1 MGNVTGTLIENAFQ
15 HSQTSNQPPVDIQEE
30 IKRLA
35 RGSSNRELYRLLHAE
50 MEHGAKERISIAQSG
65 PITETAKEAAD
76 VKGVVAEKLEST
88 RFSSDNFHHAQG
100 SSASW
105 KYRDDLLQTI
115 ELSQSRDR
123 GQCSGQYGNGEVA
136 NSSNGR
142 PLDGGV
148 TKVVSDQEESCSALR
163 MAFKKKIL
171 NSYRTENEEPA
182 KVDDSTVASRGKRMR
197 TEEPTVESTGKNVAE
212 NGPKAVTK
220 VLNFDNCIQVIV
232 MNELQKLETA
242 PDDLPS
248 AKKLELFGK
257 LGGGSSRDSQKN
269 RSSEGDRNKV
279 SRDRGSVESGWPSKT
294 EKTAGQSAS
303 FEPNR
308 DKLSPYGCMES
319 AGQNPADASA
329 HRARARKVEVG
340 QGVPSAPSVPSAYRA
355 VGHHLEAPEVP
366 RMYPPSLG
374 DGPARNSRQM
384 GGQQNEVAEGKVSAH
399 YLPTQFAK
407 YSHPGMWG
415 HSQEPPAVQPSPHLL
430 LADPGYRMTSSNQMA
445 QPMMDH
451 RRRVD
456 KDPESVRLPRPEYI
470 SYSGSSQQ
478 QHPLIPSQPSQ
489 RSSYQNSPP
498 VMPDNKHH
506 RMDIASY
513 LYPAKA
519 ASHDRIHSQYETS
532 CLNQPEGLHPPTMMS
547 YLKHSP
553 KNSPHLAYDKEPVHP
568 VGEPQYGRTELLKA
582 SPGCAPL
589 AGSVR
594 NYRTATE
601 TSNTGYRGERIGRP
615 DPQLDKRTYG
625 MHNGEVLEFEKYIRS
640 PVASNNRDVPAGSD
654 QRSFSASFLPRGRD
668 GLERGVAGPTEESPL
683 DLTTKRDV
691 RIGHHGSV
699 YLVPSGAKQ
708 HQPDWE
714 MAKSIGYRP
723 PYAREEDPVHTNMFR
738 PASQKASDFVV
749 SEQVGRR
756 DVLDGR
762 QAYEKA
768 PHGLTTMQ
776 PDSNYARLIPTPVQE
791 RITRASVVAS
801 HPFDDAASGLGPPS
815 HLLMQQISEALMKSQ
830 QQPVNN
836 WKPVAYQEVLPQ
848 SNALALEPE
857 PSFRGGG
864 PERTRPRPG
873 NPGGGDLLHLT
884 TTSPTIP
891 HLSPIQPLV
900 APVGGGGGRRVSG
913 PSLLGSHSPSDI
925 LHLQCKVCGSTYGSL
940 RSFRMHFAKVHG
952 LEPLPEHCSVSTIS
966 GTKNAM
972 SKVISVDD
980 NEPPPALQR
989 EPLPS
994 DIGGSGRSRSSF
1006 AFDQFSNG
1014 SRPSKPD
1021 ALNSDILPVTGRTEQ
1036 VAQVYPMPASVAHGL
1051 SPQLK
1056 VDPVVRRPSSNGTQM
1071 EPTEAKTKMANDAKN
1086 GGRVVNCDL
1095 GIIRSRNCYSDVGC
1109 DVDCPEC
1116 LDGFKDIS
1124 DWKMHISTHM
1134 MRSCSC
1140 KACSLSF
1147 THSGALKRHLQTVH
1161 VPTEKV
1167 DVEFRCLFCRE
1178 VFSDEK
1184 VLFQH
1189 TQEHEKKYS
1198 RVENTRRESGSSQNY
1213 KQHDGSVDS
1222 DGIQM
1227 AIPDTTSSDDVRPT
1241 SGFRENSSNIST
1253 STDSK
1258 GSSYD
1263 RRSSFADLLASGPSN
1278 VEPDN
1283 FRRFGDARIEDENAS
1298 CRAAGVMGQSG
1309 KVTGQSKSPG
1319 SALVAQ
1325 SELSDAEKDARTSRA
1340 SEESV
1345 AFVSKK
1351 QAFLKRFKSSEERES
1366 VDSNA
1371 SSLSAQP
1378 GSNGALYS
1386 GRPET
1391 VLVLADNADVQ
1402 QPMHL
1407 RDLFSIMSH
1416 QVEKSIRSI
1425 PDFPPVTSFVPAQR
1439 SRCVRDV
1446 CDEIIAQSFR
1456 KDRSPRDGLSSASVL
1471 ERFEPGSND
1480 NAKEPFKSAANVEL
1494 DSQMPDVQRLRSGA
1508 EVNSGAQVGGGWVA
1522 SPCSSRDS
1530 YHSLEIDESQFDKER
1545 PPLDDSTEAGR
1556 LKCADADRRSP
1567 NCDLSRRPEPEQRG
1581 ANDLPER
1588 RKCDSRDDSFRALE
1602 SEIGGIRPSERY
1614 FNRREKPEDSE
1625 SCAGHTVSTNS
1636 KESCSPSSTQK
1647 LDVCG
1652 ENDVSTDTSTG
1663 HGLKRKRSTSDVSET
1678 GVAGGDND
1686 PAREKI
1692 LRH

>member
-15 HSQTSNQPPVDIQEE
+15 PEASNQPPVDIQEE

-35 RGSSNRELYRLLHAE
+35 RDSSKQELYRLLHVE
-50 MEHGAKERISIAQSG
+50 MEHGTKERISIAQSC
-65 PITETAKEAAD
+65 PITETPEADD
-76 VKGVVAEKLEST
+76 VKGVAAEILEST
-88 RFSSDNFHHAQG
+88 RSSSDNFHAQG

-105 KYRDDLLQTI
+105 KYRNDLPQTT
-115 ELSQSRDR
+115 ELSQSRNR
-123 GQCSGQYGNGEVA
+123 GCSAKYENGDILD
-136 NSSNGR
+136 SSNGKH
-142 PLDGGV
+142 LDGV
-148 TKVVSDQEESCSALR
+148 TKVVSGQEESCIAPR

-182 KVDDSTVASRGKRMR
+182 KEDNSTVAKRMR
-197 TEEPTVESTGKNVAE
+197 MEEPVESTGKNVTE

-232 MNELQKLETA
+232 MNELQKLEAT
-242 PDDLPS
+242 PNDLPS

-257 LGGGSSRDSQKN
+257 LGSSRESQKN
-269 RSSEGDRNKV
+269 RLSEGDKNKL
-279 SRDRGSVESGWPSKT
+279 SKDRGSVESGWPSKT

-303 FEPNR
+303 FEPKR
-308 DKLSPYGCMES
+308 DKLSPYGCLES
-319 AGQNPADASA
+319 AGQNPSDTSV

-340 QGVPSAPSVPSAYRA
+340 HGVPSARSAPSYRA
-355 VGHHLEAPEVP
+355 IGHPEAPEVQ

-374 DGPARNSRQM
+374 DGLARNSRQI
-384 GGQQNEVAEGKVSAH
+384 GSQQSEVADGKVSAH
-399 YLPTQFAK
+399 YGPTPFAK
-407 YSHPGMWG
+407 YPHPGVWG
-415 HSQEPPAVQPSPHLL
+415 HGQEHLAVQPSPHLL

-445 QPMMDH
+445 QPMIDH

-456 KDPESVRLPRPEYI
+456 KEHESVRLPRPEYI
-470 SYSGSSQQ
+470 SYSGSSS

-498 VMPDNKHH
+498 VAPDKHH

-519 ASHDRIHSQYETS
+519 ASHERVHSQYETS
-532 CLNQPEGLHPPTMMS
+532 YPNQPEGLHPPAMS

-568 VGEPQYGRTELLKA
+568 VGELQYNRTELLKT
-582 SPGCAPL
+582 SPGCSL
-589 AGSVR
+589 AGSAR
-594 NYRTATE
+594 NYRPATE
-601 TSNTGYRGERIGRP
+601 HSNTGYRGERLGRP
-615 DPQLDKRTYG
+615 DAQLDKRTYG
-625 MHNGEVLEFEKYIRS
+625 MHNGEDLELEKYFRN
-640 PVASNNRDVPAGSD
+640 PVASNNRDVPVGPD
-654 QRSFSASFLPRGRD
+654 QRSFSTSFLPRGRD
-668 GLERGVAGPTEESPL
+668 SLDRGVAGPTEESPL

-691 RIGHHGSV
+691 RISHHGSV

-708 HQPDWE
+708 HQPEWE

-723 PYAREEDPVHTNMFR
+723 SYVHEEDPVHANMFR
-738 PASQKASDFVV
+738 PASQKASDVVV

-762 QAYEKA
+762 QTYEKV

-776 PDSNYARLIPTPVQE
+776 QPDSNYGRVIPTPGQE
-791 RITRASVVAS
+791 RNMRASIVAS
-801 HPFDDAASGLGPPS
+801 HPFDDMALSLGPPS
-815 HLLMQQISEALMKSQ
+815 HLSMQQVSEALKSQ
-830 QQPVNN
+830 HSVNN

-848 SNALALEPE
+848 SHAMILEPE
-857 PSFRGGG
+857 SSFRGGG
-864 PERTRPRPG
+864 QEQTRPRPG
-873 NPGGGDLLHLT
+873 NPSGDLLHLT

-900 APVGGGGGRRVSG
+900 APVGGRRVSG

-952 LEPLPEHCSVSTIS
+952 LEPLPEHCNISTIS

-972 SKVISVDD
+972 SKIISVDD
-980 NEPPPALQR
+980 NEPPALQR

-994 DIGGSGRSRSSF
+994 DIGSSGRSRSF

-1014 SRPSKPD
+1014 SRPVKPD
-1021 ALNSDILPVTGRTEQ
+1021 ALHSDVLPVTVRTEQ
-1036 VAQVYPMPASVAHGL
+1036 VAQVFPMPARVAHGL

-1056 VDPVVRRPSSNGTQM
+1056 VDPVVRRPSLNDTQT
-1071 EPTEAKTKMANDAKN
+1071 EPTEAKTKMANDAK
-1086 GGRVVNCDL
+1086 GGGHVVNCDL

-1140 KACSLSF
+1140 KACNLSF

-1184 VLFQH
+1184 ILFQH

-1198 RVENTRRESGSSQNY
+1198 RVENTRRGSSSSQSY

-1227 AIPDTTSSDDVRPT
+1227 AIPDTTSSDDIRPT
-1241 SGFRENSSNIST
+1241 SGFRENCSNISP

-1258 GSSYD
+1258 GSSFD
-1263 RRSSFADLLASGPSN
+1263 RRSFADLLASGPSN

-1283 FRRFGDARIEDENAS
+1283 FRRFADVKIEDENSS
-1298 CRAAGVMGQSG
+1298 CRAVVMGEIG
-1309 KVTGQSKSPG
+1309 KMTRQSKSPG
-1319 SALVAQ
+1319 SASMAQ
-1325 SELSDAEKDARTSRA
+1325 SESSDAEKEVKPARA
-1340 SEESV
+1340 SEDSV

-1351 QAFLKRFKSSEERES
+1351 QAFLKRFKSTEERES
-1366 VDSNA
+1366 VDSDTSQL

-1378 GSNGALYS
+1378 GSNGALCT
-1386 GRPET
+1386 GRPGT

-1416 QVEKSIRSI
+1416 QVEKSIRGI

-1456 KDRSPRDGLSSASVL
+1456 KDKSPRDGVSSVSALEGFELS
-1471 ERFEPGSND
+1471 SND
-1480 NAKEPFKSAANVEL
+1480 NVKEQFKTLVNVEL
-1494 DSQMPDVQRLRSGA
+1494 DSQMPEVVQSLRSSA
-1508 EVNSGAQVGGGWVA
+1508 EVSGGTQNGGWFP

-1545 PPLDDSTEAGR
+1545 SLEGSTEVSRSKCTDVDKRGLNYESSPRPESEQHCTDDS
-1556 LKCADADRRSP
+1556 
-1567 NCDLSRRPEPEQRG
+1567 
-1581 ANDLPER
+1581 PER
-1588 RKCDSRDDSFRALE
+1588 RKCDSREDIFRALE
-1602 SEIGGIRPSERY
+1602 NEIGGVRPPQRD
-1614 FNRREKPEDSE
+1614 FNRQGKLEDSE
-1625 SCAGHTVSTNS
+1625 SCASHTTSANF

-1652 ENDVSTDTSTG
+1652 ENDGSTDPSTG
-1663 HGLKRKRSTSDVSET
+1663 HGQKRKHSTSDMSKT
-1678 GVAGGDND
+1678 GVADD
-1686 PAREKI
+1686 DIEPTREKI
-1692 LRH
+1692 L